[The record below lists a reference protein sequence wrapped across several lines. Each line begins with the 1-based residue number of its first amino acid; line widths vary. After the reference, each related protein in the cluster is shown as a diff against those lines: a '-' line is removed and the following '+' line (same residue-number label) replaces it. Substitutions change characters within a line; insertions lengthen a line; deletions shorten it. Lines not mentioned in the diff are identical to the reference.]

1 MSEYKKLYNTDPVEF
16 KVNSSLG
23 EDNIKIVVPPKG
35 YAIVSEKIANT
46 VQIHCPTLEVSDATK
61 EDYKEYRSER
71 DKQVKSAA
79 KLADDKKD
87 ADEKIAEE
95 KAKISEKKLEARQK
109 AEKEKLA
116 ADNKAKIALINN
128 EKEESEKLSETIVL
142 TVDKKEEKKKPEKKS
157 GRKGKK

>member
-1 MSEYKKLYNTDPVEF
+1 MSEYKKLYNPDPVEF
-16 KVNSSLG
+16 NVNTSFG
-23 EDNIKIVVPPKG
+23 GDGIRIVVPSKG
-35 YAIVSEKIANT
+35 HAIVSNVIAAA
-46 VQIHCPTLEVSDATK
+46 VQIHCPTLEVSDATLA
-61 EDYKEYRSER
+61 DYKEYRSER
-71 DKQVKSAA
+71 EKQVKSAA

-95 KAKISEKKLEARQK
+95 KAKISEKKIDARHK

-128 EKEESEKLSETIVL
+128 EKEESEKLSETVVL
-142 TVDKKEEKKKPEKKS
+142 TVDEKPEKKS